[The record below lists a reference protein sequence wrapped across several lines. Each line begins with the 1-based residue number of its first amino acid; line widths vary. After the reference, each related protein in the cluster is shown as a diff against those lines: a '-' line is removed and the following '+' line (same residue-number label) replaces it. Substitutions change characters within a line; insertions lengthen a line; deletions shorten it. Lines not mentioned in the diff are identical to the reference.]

1 VVNHIRRVVELIGK
15 GVIMKQDYVNVFE
28 ARDVYLF
35 ALQKDVWLEVWLQA
49 LVT

>member
-1 VVNHIRRVVELIGK
+1 MINYIRRVFDLIGK
-15 GVIMKQDYVNVFE
+15 GVIMKQDNLNVFE

-35 ALQKDVWLEVWLQA
+35 ALQKEVWLEVWLQK